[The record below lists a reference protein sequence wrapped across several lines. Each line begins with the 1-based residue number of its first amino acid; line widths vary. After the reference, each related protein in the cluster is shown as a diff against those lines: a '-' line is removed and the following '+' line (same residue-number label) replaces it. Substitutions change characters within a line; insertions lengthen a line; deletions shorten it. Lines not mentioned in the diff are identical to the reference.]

1 MQLTETVKLY
11 PNKYQT
17 ELIKAT
23 MTEYISTVN
32 HLVLDAIN
40 GRAIT
45 KITTADVNVALPSAL
60 CNQCIRD
67 AKSIIRKYNKA
78 LRNSNT
84 KVKLPVLKKMCCY
97 INNQN
102 FRISD
107 DSISFPVMINGKS
120 KRISVKT
127 KISKRQKSIFSS
139 SKLGTMR
146 IVVKG
151 HDLVAQI
158 VYDAKEDAVSSND
171 NVMGVDLGI
180 KCPAVSYCPDES
192 VKFYGNG
199 RKNKYIRRHYNNLR
213 TRFHDLAYDLYLS
226 SSKLGTMRIVVK
238 GHDLVAQIVYDAK
251 EDAASSNDNVMGVDL
266 GIKCPAVSYCPDGSI
281 KFYGNGRK
289 NKYIRRHYN
298 NLRKRFQKAKKPKAV
313 VKINNKEQRIMK
325 DIDHKLSREI
335 VNTAKAHDVSVI
347 KLERLQNIR
356 STTRTSRKNNHNL
369 HTWSFYRLA
378 TFIEYKAKLAGI
390 EVEYV
395 DPAYTSQICPI
406 CGRIQHAKDR
416 NYICR
421 CGYHTHR
428 DLLGAI
434 NICNSTEYI
443 GNRYTA

>member
-32 HLVLDAIN
+32 KLVFDAVN

-45 KITTADVNVALPSAL
+45 KMTTADVKVNLPSAL

-67 AKSIIRKYNKA
+67 VKSIIRKYNKA

-84 KVKLPVLKKMCCY
+84 KVRLPVLKKMCCY

-102 FRISD
+102 FRIND
-107 DSISFPVMINGKS
+107 DCIGFPIIINGKS

-127 KISKRQKSIFSS
+127 KISKRQRLIFSS

-151 HDLVAQI
+151 HDLVSQI

-199 RKNKYIRRHYNNLR
+199 RKNKYIRRHY
-213 TRFHDLAYDLYLS
+213 
-226 SSKLGTMRIVVK
+226 
-238 GHDLVAQIVYDAK
+238 
-251 EDAASSNDNVMGVDL
+251 
-266 GIKCPAVSYCPDGSI
+266 
-281 KFYGNGRK
+281 
-289 NKYIRRHYN
+289 
-298 NLRKRFQKAKKPKAV
+298 
-313 VKINNKEQRIMK
+313 
-325 DIDHKLSREI
+325 
-335 VNTAKAHDVSVI
+335 
-347 KLERLQNIR
+347 
-356 STTRTSRKNNHNL
+356 
-369 HTWSFYRLA
+369 
-378 TFIEYKAKLAGI
+378 
-390 EVEYV
+390 
-395 DPAYTSQICPI
+395 
-406 CGRIQHAKDR
+406 
-416 NYICR
+416 
-421 CGYHTHR
+421 
-428 DLLGAI
+428 
-434 NICNSTEYI
+434 
-443 GNRYTA
+443 